1 MLWRRGIRVTQLL
14 SKSLKWQVYWYFTN
28 FYARFFKRLKLEYP
42 QNETTRASR
51 RFVKAMKPLEVS
63 TISSR
68 CWIWANTRQ
77 QIIPDNTK
85 FGKNF
90 LDLLRKIFIYDPE
103 QRITA
108 KEALNHP
115 WFKEAATPDDGTEA
129 TKIRIQRDIAKEQ
142 ASYLA
147 EQNEYRWCA

>member
-1 MLWRRGIRVTQLL
+1 
-14 SKSLKWQVYWYFTN
+14 
-28 FYARFFKRLKLEYP
+28 
-42 QNETTRASR
+42 
-51 RFVKAMKPLEVS
+51 
-63 TISSR
+63 
-68 CWIWANTRQ
+68 
-77 QIIPDNTK
+77 
-85 FGKNF
+85 
-90 LDLLRKIFIYDPE
+90 LLRKIFIYDPE

-147 EQNEYRWCA
+147 EQNEYR